1 MLSLRRFQPLV
12 ADIAAVTG
20 PPATNLKESTT
31 MTIEFAPTSP
41 LATALDATTGAIE
54 ADPRTAA
61 ARFRASGSS
70 TGPVTTTIAL
80 GRHTIQ
86 TDEPAALGG
95 QDDAPNPVE
104 LALAAL
110 LSCQSVTY
118 RVWAAK
124 LGIEI
129 DDIDISI
136 DGDLDLRGFFG
147 LDDSVRPGFGDIAV
161 TVDVRGPESAERYA
175 ELHEV
180 VDAHCPVLDLFANP
194 TPVRS
199 VLRVG

>member
-1 MLSLRRFQPLV
+1 
-12 ADIAAVTG
+12 
-20 PPATNLKESTT
+20 
-31 MTIEFAPTSP
+31 MTIDVATSSP
-41 LATALDATTGAIE
+41 LITALDATTGAIE
-54 ADPRTAA
+54 ADPTAAA

-80 GRHTIQ
+80 GRHTIY
-86 TDEPAALGG
+86 TDEPAPLGG
-95 QDDAPNPVE
+95 ADGAPNPVE
-104 LALAAL
+104 YALAAL
-110 LSCQSVTY
+110 LSCQAVSY

-147 LDDSVRPGFGDIAV
+147 LDDQVRPGFGGIAV
-161 TVDVRGPESAERYA
+161 AVKVRGPETAERYA

-180 VDAHCPVLDLFANP
+180 VEAHCPVLDLFANP

-199 VLRVG
+199 TLRVN